1 MFPQNDVVSLTV
13 SQQKHKALGVVMQ
26 ITAAVS
32 RDGADAPVLETV
44 ELEAPRAGEIL
55 VRIATAGICHTDLRA
70 HQGGV
75 LPTQRPV
82 VLGHEGAG
90 VVLEVGSGV
99 AHVKQGD
106 RVVLSGSSCGRC
118 RQCASQLPSYCV
130 EGMPRSFGGKRG
142 DGTTAISAGGN
153 VIGSHFFGQSSFAT
167 HSIADASGAVKIGD
181 DVPFE
186 VASPLGCGVITGAGA
201 VINSFGLRAGQS
213 IVVFGA
219 GGVGLSAVMAAR
231 IAGAPFI
238 AVVEPVAQRRTL
250 ALELG
255 AQLAIDPTGADVPAQ
270 LRKAAPGGVDFA
282 LNTTTLASA
291 LLDAQRCLAARG
303 VLGFVSATR
312 EPFVAPLFPL
322 LVGGQSLRG
331 IVGGDSA
338 PQRFIPILLEYWR
351 QGRFPVD
358 KLVTPFPFADIATAF
373 AACRSGVAV
382 KPVLKV
388 G

>member
-1 MFPQNDVVSLTV
+1 
-13 SQQKHKALGVVMQ
+13 MQ

-32 RDGADAPVLETV
+32 RLGADAPVLESV

-75 LPTQRPV
+75 LPTQHPV

-90 VVLEVGSGV
+90 EVIEVGAGV
-99 AHVKQGD
+99 SHVKPGD

-118 RQCASQLPSYCV
+118 RQCVSLLPSYCV
-130 EGMPRSFGGKRG
+130 EGMPRSFGGKRQ
-142 DGTTAISAGGN
+142 DGTTAIQAGGHP
-153 VIGSHFFGQSSFAT
+153 IGSHFFGQSSFAT
-167 HSIADASGAVKIGD
+167 HAVADASGAVKIGD

-186 VASPLGCGVITGAGA
+186 LASPLGCGVITGAGA
-201 VINSFGLRAGQS
+201 VLNSFALRAGQTL
-213 IVVFGA
+213 VVFGA

-231 IAGAPFI
+231 VAGAPFI
-238 AVVEPVAQRRTL
+238 AVVEPVPERRKL
-250 ALELG
+250 ALQLG
-255 AQLAIDPTGADVPAQ
+255 AQLAIDPASDDVPSQ
-270 LRKAAPGGVDFA
+270 VRKAAPGGVDFA

-312 EPFVAPLFPL
+312 DPFVAPLFPM

-338 PQRFIPILLEYWR
+338 PQRFIPLLLEYWR

-358 KLVTPFPFADIATAF
+358 KLITIFPFADIAAAF
-373 AACRSGVAV
+373 AACRAGVAV
-382 KPVLKV
+382 KPVLRI